1 MNKDISE
8 QFLYTYIP
16 KAEQSRME
24 ALPQECM
31 LDHTFSRPFLKKMK
45 RLLKYERAGTFGRF
59 GLRLARGMAA
69 VLVVMLLVNTL
80 LMVTAKGYRE
90 RVFEIIQTVT
100 EKFTAFF
107 VEPGESGLP
116 EQWEPAALAYV
127 PEGFE
132 IVEQFRDEMQNILI
146 YQKGGQEIYYCQ
158 SPVGVGITY
167 FDTEDALVQTIKIGE
182 QTVYT
187 IEEDDMIQVY
197 WVAIPCEYMIISN
210 AGRDEVLAAAASMM
224 E

>member
-24 ALPQECM
+24 ALPREGM

-45 RLLKYERAGTFGRF
+45 RLLRYERAGTLGRF
-59 GLRLARGMAA
+59 GLKLSRGVAA
-69 VLVVMLLVNTL
+69 VLAAVLLGNTL
-80 LMVTAKGYRE
+80 LMVGAKDYRE

-107 VEPGESGLP
+107 VEREETGLQP
-116 EQWEPAALAYV
+116 QWTPIALGNI

-132 IVEQFRDEMQNILI
+132 IVERFSDENYNTII
-146 YQKGGQEIYYCQ
+146 YQKGEQEIYYCQ
-158 SPVGVGITY
+158 MLAGTGVMY
-167 FDTEDALVQTIKIGE
+167 FDTEDALVQTIQIGE

-197 WVAIPCEYMIISN
+197 WVDDPCEYVIISN
-210 AGRDEVLAAAASMM
+210 AGQDEVLAAAASII